1 MICSFPNGKFSG
13 KSTTSEIQREY
24 FRKSLGFLTQIPEI
38 QGCQWE
44 QAMIFF
50 ETMPSAMIEPDVI
63 SYSAAI
69 SACEKA
75 GQWETWDEKEPMS
88 FLLCHS
94 YGHGY

>member
-1 MICSFPNGKFSG
+1 
-13 KSTTSEIQREY
+13 
-24 FRKSLGFLTQIPEI
+24 
-38 QGCQWE
+38 
-44 QAMIFF
+44 MIFF

-75 GQWETWDEKEPMS
+75 GQWETWHEKEPMS
-88 FLLCHS
+88 FLLFHS